1 VAIDVLSEETISL
14 AAAARRLP
22 RLRAGRPV
30 SAATVWRWASHGLRG
45 VRLEVARCGGTTVT
59 SPAALR
65 RFFDALG
72 DKPESPIVPASIR
85 DHRAEKVSAELAE
98 IGI

>member
-1 VAIDVLSEETISL
+1 MAIDPLNEETISL
-14 AAAARRLP
+14 AATARLLP

-45 VRLEVARCGGTTVT
+45 IRLETARIGGTTVT

-65 RFFDALG
+65 RFFAALG
-72 DKPESPIVPASIR
+72 DKPESPVPAPTR
-85 DHRAEKVSAELAE
+85 DGRAERVAAELEA